1 MLAFL
6 KGAAKAVLAALIA
19 FLGSLATALVDGNS
33 LSQVSDG
40 QWVTAALAGLLAL
53 GAVYGVSNASSEA

>member
-1 MLAFL
+1 MSVM

-33 LSQVSDG
+33 LSQVADG
-40 QWVTAALAGLLAL
+40 QWVTAILAGLMAL
-53 GAVYGVSNASSEA
+53 GVVYGVANKLPA